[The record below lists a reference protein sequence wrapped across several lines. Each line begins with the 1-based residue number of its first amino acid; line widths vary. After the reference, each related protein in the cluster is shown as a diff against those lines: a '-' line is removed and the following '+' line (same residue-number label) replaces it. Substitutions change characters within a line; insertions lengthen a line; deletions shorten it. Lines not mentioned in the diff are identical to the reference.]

1 MPRKN
6 PSADI
11 IPLAEARIRRVLDG
25 VGRHLG
31 GEAEALALSE
41 GIARQLAA
49 MPSDQRRLLRR
60 QVALSTHD
68 LEELVNS
75 LEAEL
80 GLLADDLRAVNLRS
94 EAARAYRRA
103 AIMAPHRHRP

>member
-1 MPRKN
+1 MSRKTTPGN
-6 PSADI
+6 VV
-11 IPLAEARIRRVLDG
+11 PLAEARIRRALDG

-31 GEAEALALSE
+31 GEADALALSE

-49 MPSDQRRLLRR
+49 MPPEERGLLRR
-60 QVALSTHD
+60 QVALATHD
-68 LEELVNS
+68 LEELVDT

-94 EAARAYRRA
+94 EAVRAYRRA
-103 AIMAPHRHRP
+103 ATIAPHRRS